1 MFESCLLSEFIPG
14 QRWISNTESNLGLGL
29 VTEVANRRVV
39 MMFPAVEEERT
50 YAIDN
55 APLSRVI
62 YPVGEQVRSSLGVKV
77 TITATQELNGYMVY
91 QAEDRDGDVLV
102 LEEKD
107 LDSAVH
113 FSKPHDRLFAGQV
126 DKLSRFRLRVDTL
139 RHQMNHLQ
147 SESYGLLG
155 PRVQLLPHQLYIA
168 HQVAQRYAPR
178 VLLADEVGLG
188 KTIEAGLILHQQL
201 ISGKASRALIVV
213 PDSLVHQWLVE
224 MLRRFN
230 LRFTILDELRCE
242 ALELSDE
249 GVNPFETAQL
259 VLCNLSFLKSSPDRL
274 IQALDAGWD
283 TLVVDEAHHLVWS
296 EEESSPEY
304 ICIEA
309 LAREVKG
316 LLLLT
321 ATPEQ
326 LGVDSHF
333 ARLRLLDPDRYY
345 DLEQFRSEEE
355 SYQPVS
361 KLVEQLLAED
371 AREQLQDAPE
381 VFTQLSSYLGA
392 EVAARLEQELA
403 NDTLEQ
409 AIDDAV
415 NSLLDHHGTGRVLFR
430 NTRDAVAGFPTRI
443 LHSYPLPEPEFYLE
457 SEQQQMAQAGLEE
470 RLHPEMILA
479 DRWLEAD
486 PRVQWLTD
494 WLKENRDQKALVIC
508 AYAETAKSLEEHLRL
523 YEGIRSSVFH
533 EGMTLVNR
541 DRAAAYFADE
551 DESAQVLI
559 CSEIGSEGRNFQFAS
574 NLILFDL
581 PLNPDLLEQRI
592 GRLDRIGQRN
602 DVQIHV
608 PHYEFSAQ
616 AILLDWLH
624 RGLNCFERACPV
636 GQVLFDQFLEQ
647 LIPALFDEFDEQEVE
662 QLVSSTRAE
671 ADRLLDQLQQG
682 RDRLLELNSC
692 KPAKADLIAESMEVS
707 GNSIELSR
715 YMEKMLDQFGVEQ
728 QPHSSNSIVLH
739 PGDHMH
745 YDSLPGLPAE
755 GMTAT
760 YSRTLALG
768 REDMQFLTWEHPLIS
783 GTMDI
788 VTSGDFGNTAVCSIK
803 LPPLKPGTLL
813 LESIFTLHCAAPKQL
828 QLQRYLPNTLCRLV
842 VDSNGTDL
850 SAILTEA
857 HINNLAE
864 RVGKR
869 QAVDIV
875 KHTRTEITGMVERV
889 EAIAETQLPGLL
901 DQARSNVATMLG
913 SEQERLAALAEIN
926 PNIRQAEIDYL
937 AQNRAQ
943 LEQHLESATLKLDA
957 VRVIIAT

>member
-1 MFESCLLSEFIPG
+1 LSEFIPG

-29 VTEVANRRVV
+29 VTSVSNRRVE
-39 MMFPAVEEERT
+39 MLFPAVEEERT
-50 YAIDN
+50 YAVDN

-62 YPVGEQVRSSLGVKV
+62 YPVGEQVRNAAGVKV
-77 TITATQELNGYMVY
+77 TITAQQELNGYMVY
-91 QAEDRDGDVLV
+91 QAEDAQGEVLV
-102 LEEKD
+102 LEERD

-126 DKLSRFRLRVDTL
+126 DKLSQFRLRVETL
-139 RHQMNHLQ
+139 KNQFNHLQ

-168 HQVAQRYAPR
+168 HQVAQRFAPR

-213 PDSLVHQWLVE
+213 PDSLVHQWLIE

-249 GVNPFETAQL
+249 GVNPFDTAQL

-274 IQALDAGWD
+274 VQALDAGWD
-283 TLVVDEAHHLVWS
+283 MLVVDEAHHLVWS
-296 EEESSPEY
+296 EELSSPEY

-345 DLEQFRSEEE
+345 SLEQFRSEEE

-361 KLVEQLLAED
+361 QLVAQLLAED

-381 VFTQLSSYLGA
+381 VFSQLRHYLGD
-392 EVAARLEQELA
+392 EVVQQLQDELY
-403 NDTLEQ
+403 NDSLDQ
-409 AIDDAV
+409 AIQDAV
-415 NSLLDHHGTGRVLFR
+415 ASLLDQHGTGRVLFR
-430 NTRDAVAGFPTRI
+430 NTRDGVSGFPKRI
-443 LHSYPLPEPEFYLE
+443 LHSYPLAEPDFYLE
-457 SEQQQMAQAGLEE
+457 SERQLMAQADLEE
-470 RLHPEMILA
+470 RLHPELILA

-486 PRVQWLTD
+486 PRVEWLVN

-508 AYAETAKSLEEHLRL
+508 AYANTAKSLEAHLRL

-533 EGMTLVNR
+533 EGMSLVNR

-551 DESAQVLI
+551 DDSAQVLI

-574 NLILFDL
+574 HLVLFDL

-616 AILLDWLH
+616 STLLDWFH

-647 LIPALFDEFDEQEVE
+647 LIPALFDEYDEANIES
-662 QLVSSTRAE
+662 LIASTRLE
-671 ADRLLDQLQQG
+671 ADRLLEQLQQG
-682 RDRLLELNSC
+682 RDQLLELNSC
-692 KPAKADLIAESMEVS
+692 NPEKAQAIVESMEVT

-715 YMEKMLDQFGVEQ
+715 YMERMFDQFGVEQ
-728 QPHSSNSIVLH
+728 QVHSSQSIILS
-739 PGDHMH
+739 PGEHMH
-745 YDSLPGLPAE
+745 YESLPGLPE
-755 GMTAT
+755 DGMTAT
-760 YSRTLALG
+760 YSRALALG
-768 REDMQFLTWEHPLIS
+768 REDIQFMTWEHPLVL

-788 VTSGDFGNTAVCSIK
+788 VVNGDFGNTAVCSIK

-813 LESIFTLHCAAPKQL
+813 LEAIYTLHCAAPKPL
-828 QLQRYLPNTLCRLV
+828 QVQRYLPQTLSRIV
-842 VDSNGTDL
+842 VDTNGTDL

-864 RVGKR
+864 RVGRR
-869 QAVDIV
+869 QAVEIV
-875 KHTRTEITGMVERV
+875 KHTRPDIDKMVKRV
-889 EAIAETQLPGLL
+889 EGIAETQLPAMLL
-901 DQARSNVATMLG
+901 ESKQNVDKLLG
-913 SEQERLAALAEIN
+913 AEQERLTALAAVN
-926 PNIRQAEIDYL
+926 PNIRQEEIDYL
-937 AQNRAQ
+937 AENRAA
-943 LEQHLESATLKLDA
+943 LEHHLDSASLKLDA
-957 VRVIIAT
+957 IRVIVAT

>member
-1 MFESCLLSEFIPG
+1 LSEFIAG
-14 QRWISNTESNLGLGL
+14 QRWISNTESNLGLGI
-29 VTEVANRRVV
+29 VVEVANRRVV
-39 MMFPAVEEERT
+39 ISFPAVEEERT
-50 YAIDN
+50 YATDN

-62 YPVGEQVRSSLGVKV
+62 YPVGEQVSSALGLKI
-77 TITATQELNGYMVY
+77 TITEIEEIDGCVLYHG
-91 QAEDRDGDVLV
+91 EDRDGDSFSFD
-102 LEEKD
+102 EID
-107 LDSAVH
+107 LDSGVH

-126 DKLSRFRLRVDTL
+126 EKNSRFQLRVESL
-139 RHQMNHLQ
+139 KHQYAHLQ
-147 SESYGLLG
+147 SDSYGLIG
-155 PRVQLLPHQLYIA
+155 GRVQLLPHQLYIA
-168 HQVAQRYAPR
+168 HQVSQRFAPR

-201 ISGKASRALIVV
+201 ISGKANRVLIVV
-213 PDSLVHQWLVE
+213 PDSLIHQWLVE

-230 LRFTILDELRCE
+230 LRFTILDELRCQ
-242 ALELSDE
+242 ALELSND

-274 IQALDAGWD
+274 VQALDAGWD
-283 TLVVDEAHHLVWS
+283 TLVVDEAHHLSWS
-296 EEESSPEY
+296 EELSSPEY

-345 DLEQFRSEEE
+345 DLQKFREEE
-355 SYQPVS
+355 TSYQPVS
-361 KLVEQLLAED
+361 KLVEQLLSED

-381 VFTQLSSYLGA
+381 VFEQLTTYLG
-392 EVAARLEQELA
+392 EETVAQLKEELA

-409 AIDDAV
+409 ALDDAV

-430 NTRDAVAGFPTRI
+430 NTREAVTGFPQRI
-443 LHSYPLPEPEFYLE
+443 LNSYALPEPDFYLE
-457 SEQQQMAQAGLEE
+457 SEKALLAEAELDQL
-470 RLHPEMILA
+470 LHPELILA

-486 PRVQWLTD
+486 PRVEWLVD
-494 WLKENRDQKALVIC
+494 WLKQNRDQKALVIC

-533 EGMTLVNR
+533 EGMSLVNR

-574 NLILFDL
+574 HLVLFDL

-608 PHYEFSAQ
+608 PYYAEGAQ
-616 AILLDWLH
+616 AVLLDWYH
-624 RGLNCFERACPV
+624 EGLNCFERAFPA
-636 GQVLFDQFLEQ
+636 GQVLFDRFLDS
-647 LIPALFDEFDEQEVE
+647 LIPALYGESTPDELDQLMQKTREV
-662 QLVSSTRAE
+662 TE
-671 ADRLLDQLQQG
+671 ALLDDLQQG

-692 KPAKADLIAESMEVS
+692 NSKKAEDIVESVENTTAS
-707 GNSIELSR
+707 TDLSR
-715 YMEKMLDQFGVEQ
+715 YMERVFDQFGVEQ
-728 QPHSSNSIVLH
+728 QHHSSNCIILQ

-745 YDSLPGLPAE
+745 CESFPGLPE
-755 GMTAT
+755 DGVTAT
-760 YSRTLALG
+760 YNRNIALS
-768 REDMQFLTWEHPLIS
+768 REDMQFLSWEHPIVS
-783 GTMDI
+783 GALDMVID
-788 VTSGDFGNTAVCSIK
+788 SEFGNTALCSIK

-813 LESIFTLHCAAPKQL
+813 LEAIFTVHCAAPKHM
-828 QLQRYLPNTLCRLV
+828 QLQRYLPQTLSRVV
-842 VDSNGTDL
+842 VDTNNADL
-850 SAILTEA
+850 SGILTEK
-857 HINNLAE
+857 HINGLAE

-875 KHTRTEITGMVERV
+875 KHTRTEISKLVEYA
-889 EAIAETQLPGLL
+889 EAIAEKQEPEIIAAANQKVEELL
-901 DQARSNVATMLG
+901 GT
-913 SEQERLAALAEIN
+913 EQDRLTALAKVN
-926 PNIRQAEIDYL
+926 PNIRQDEIDYI
-937 AQNRAQ
+937 ADNKAQ
-943 LEQHLESATLKLDA
+943 LLGHLTGAQLKLDA
-957 VRVIIAT
+957 IRVVIAT

>member
-1 MFESCLLSEFIPG
+1 
-14 QRWISNTESNLGLGL
+14 
-29 VTEVANRRVV
+29 
-39 MMFPAVEEERT
+39 
-50 YAIDN
+50 
-55 APLSRVI
+55 
-62 YPVGEQVRSSLGVKV
+62 
-77 TITATQELNGYMVY
+77 
-91 QAEDRDGDVLV
+91 
-102 LEEKD
+102 
-107 LDSAVH
+107 
-113 FSKPHDRLFAGQV
+113 
-126 DKLSRFRLRVDTL
+126 
-139 RHQMNHLQ
+139 
-147 SESYGLLG
+147 
-155 PRVQLLPHQLYIA
+155 
-168 HQVAQRYAPR
+168 
-178 VLLADEVGLG
+178 
-188 KTIEAGLILHQQL
+188 
-201 ISGKASRALIVV
+201 
-213 PDSLVHQWLVE
+213 

-242 ALELSDE
+242 ALELSNE
-249 GVNPFETAQL
+249 GVNPFETSQL
-259 VLCNLSFLKSSPDRL
+259 VLCNLSFLKSSPERL
-274 IQALDAGWD
+274 VQALDAGWD
-283 TLVVDEAHHLVWS
+283 MLVVDEAHHLVWS

-345 DLEQFRSEEE
+345 SLDQFRAEED

-361 KLVEQLLAED
+361 KLVEQLLSED

-381 VFTQLSSYLGA
+381 VFTQLSSYLGD
-392 EVAARLEQELA
+392 EVVQRLKQELEQ
-403 NDTLEQ
+403 DTLDQ

-415 NSLLDHHGTGRVLFR
+415 GSLLDHHGTGRVLFR
-430 NTRDAVAGFPTRI
+430 NTRDGVSGFPKRI

-457 SEQQQMAQAGLEE
+457 SERQQLEQADLEE
-470 RLHPEMILA
+470 RLYPELILA
-479 DRWLEAD
+479 ERWLEAD
-486 PRVQWLTD
+486 PRVQWLVD
-494 WLKENRDQKALVIC
+494 WLKQNRDQKALVIC
-508 AYAETAKSLEEHLRL
+508 ANANTAKSLEEHLRL

-551 DESAQVLI
+551 EDSAQVLI

-574 NLILFDL
+574 HLVMFDL

-608 PHYEFSAQ
+608 PHYECSAQ
-616 AILLDWLH
+616 SLLLDWFH

-647 LIPALFDEFDEQEVE
+647 LIPALFDEFSEEQCE
-662 QLVSSTRAE
+662 QLVSATRAE
-671 ADRLLDQLQQG
+671 AEVLLAQLQDG

-692 KPAKADLIAESMEVS
+692 KPAEAEAIVESMEVS
-707 GNSIELSR
+707 GNSIELSS

-728 QPHSSNSIVLH
+728 QAHSSNSIILK

-745 YDSLPGLPAE
+745 YESLPGLSSE

-760 YSRTLALG
+760 YSRSLALG
-768 REDMQFLTWEHPLIS
+768 REDMQYLSWEHPLVS
-783 GTMDI
+783 GVMDI
-788 VTSGDFGNTAVCSIK
+788 VADGDFGNTAVCSIK

-813 LESIFTLHCAAPKQL
+813 LEAIFTLHCAAPKPL
-828 QLQRYLPNTLCRLV
+828 QVQRYLPQTLNRIV

-850 SAILTEA
+850 SGILTEA

-864 RVGKR
+864 RVSKR
-869 QAVDIV
+869 QAVEIV
-875 KHTRTEITGMVERV
+875 KHTREEITRMVERS
-889 EAIAETQLPGLL
+889 EAIAEPLLPAMLEQAQENVELL
-901 DQARSNVATMLG
+901 LG
-913 SEQERLAALAEIN
+913 AEQERLQALATVN
-926 PNIRQAEIDYL
+926 PNIRQDEIDYL
-937 AQNRAQ
+937 AGNRAQ
-943 LEQHLESATLKLDA
+943 LEQHLSGASLKLDA

>member
-1 MFESCLLSEFIPG
+1 MSEFIPG

-29 VTEVANRRVV
+29 VTSISNRRVEIL
-39 MMFPAVEEERT
+39 FPAVEEERT
-50 YAIDN
+50 YADDN

-62 YPVGEQVRSSLGVKV
+62 YPVGEHVRNADGLKL
-77 TITATQELNGYMVY
+77 TITAFQELNGIIVY
-91 QAEDRDGDVLV
+91 QAEDETGEILV

-107 LDSAVH
+107 LDSSVH

-126 DKLSRFRLRVDTL
+126 DKISRFQLRVETL
-139 RHQMNHLQ
+139 KHQFSHLQ
-147 SESYGLLG
+147 AESYGLLG

-168 HQVAQRYAPR
+168 HQVARRYAPR

-188 KTIEAGLILHQQL
+188 KTIEAGLVLHQQL
-201 ISGKASRALIVV
+201 VSGKVSRALIVV
-213 PDSLVHQWLVE
+213 PDSLIHQWLIE

-274 IQALDAGWD
+274 VQALDAGWD
-283 TLVVDEAHHLVWS
+283 MLVVDEAHHLVWS

-326 LGVDSHF
+326 LGVNSHF

-345 DLEQFRSEEE
+345 SLAQFREEE
-355 SYQPVS
+355 TGYQPVS

-371 AREQLQDAPE
+371 AREQLKDAPE
-381 VFTQLSSYLGA
+381 VFAQLGSYLG
-392 EVAARLEQELA
+392 EDVARELQQELE
-403 NDTLEQ
+403 NETLDR
-409 AIDDAV
+409 AIADAV
-415 NSLLDHHGTGRVLFR
+415 DSLLDHHGTGRVLFR
-430 NTRDAVAGFPTRI
+430 NTRDGVSGFPKRI
-443 LHSYPLPEPEFYLE
+443 LHSYPLPGPDFFLE
-457 SEQQQMAQAGLEE
+457 SEQQLLEQADLEE
-470 RLHPEMILA
+470 RLHPELILA

-486 PRVQWLTD
+486 PRVEWLVD
-494 WLKENRDQKALVIC
+494 WLKDNRDLKALVIC
-508 AYAETAKSLEEHLRL
+508 ANAKTAKSLEEHLRL
-523 YEGIRSSVFH
+523 YEGVRSAVFH

-574 NLILFDL
+574 DLVLFDL

-616 AILLDWLH
+616 AVLLDWFH

-636 GQVLFDQFLEQ
+636 GQVLFDQFLEE
-647 LIPALFDEFDEQEVE
+647 LIPALFEEFDEIHLE
-662 QLVSSTRAE
+662 QLISATRKE
-671 ADRLLDQLQQG
+671 ADRLLADLQQG

-692 KPAKADLIAESMEVS
+692 NPAKAELIAESMEVT

-715 YMEKMLDQFGVEQ
+715 YMEKMFDQFGVEQ
-728 QPHSSNSIVLH
+728 QVHGSNSIILS

-768 REDMQFLTWEHPLIS
+768 REDMQFLTWEHPLVM

-788 VTSGDFGNTAVCSIK
+788 VTDGDFGNTAVCSIK

-813 LESIFTLHCAAPKQL
+813 LESIYTLHCAAPKQI
-828 QLQRYLPNTLCRLV
+828 QIQRYLPQTLSRIV
-842 VDSNGTDL
+842 VDTNGSDL
-850 SAILTEA
+850 SAILTET

-864 RVGKR
+864 RVGRR
-869 QAVDIV
+869 QAVEVV
-875 KHTRTEITGMVERV
+875 KHTRADISKMVDRV
-889 EAIAETQLPGLL
+889 EAIAETQLP
-901 DQARSNVATMLG
+901 DM
-913 SEQERLAALAEIN
+913 LAAARQNVQDVLGAEQDRLKALAQVN
-926 PNIRQAEIDYL
+926 PNIRQEEIDYL
-937 AQNRAQ
+937 AQTRSD
-943 LEQHLESATLKLDA
+943 LEQYLESATMKLDA

>member
-1 MFESCLLSEFIPG
+1 MSEFIPG

-29 VTEVANRRVV
+29 VTSVSNRRVDIL
-39 MMFPAVEEERT
+39 FPAVEEERT

-55 APLSRVI
+55 APLSRVV
-62 YPVGEQVRSSLGVKV
+62 YPVGEQVRNASGLKV
-77 TITATQELNGYMVY
+77 TITAQQELNGYMVY
-91 QAEDRDGDVLV
+91 QAEDAEGEVLV
-102 LEEKD
+102 LEERD

-126 DKLSRFRLRVDTL
+126 DKLSQFKLRVETL
-139 RHQMNHLQ
+139 KNQFAHLQ

-168 HQVAQRYAPR
+168 HQVSRRFAPR

-274 IQALDAGWD
+274 VQALDAGWD
-283 TLVVDEAHHLVWS
+283 MLVVDEAHHLVWS

-345 DLEQFRSEEE
+345 SLEQFRAEEE
-355 SYQPVS
+355 GYQPVS
-361 KLVEQLLAED
+361 KLVARLLDED
-371 AREQLQDAPE
+371 AREQLKDAPE
-381 VFTQLSSYLGA
+381 VFTQLGSYLGD
-392 EVAARLEQELA
+392 EVAQQLQDELE
-403 NDTLEQ
+403 NDSLDR
-409 AIDDAV
+409 AIQDAV
-415 NSLLDHHGTGRVLFR
+415 ATLLDHHGTGRVLFR
-430 NTRDAVAGFPTRI
+430 NTRDGVSGFPQRV

-457 SEQQQMAQAGLEE
+457 SERQLLAQADLEE
-470 RLHPEMILA
+470 RLHPELILA

-486 PRVQWLTD
+486 PRVEWLVD
-494 WLKENRDQKALVIC
+494 WLKQNRDQKALVIC

-523 YEGIRSSVFH
+523 YEGVRSSVFH
-533 EGMTLVNR
+533 EGMSLVNR

-574 NLILFDL
+574 HLVLFDL

-616 AILLDWLH
+616 AVLLDWFH

-647 LIPALFDEFDEQEVE
+647 LIPALFEEYDEANIEA
-662 QLVSSTRAE
+662 LMSSTRIE
-671 ADRLLDQLQQG
+671 ADRLLEQLQQG
-682 RDRLLELNSC
+682 RDQLLELNSC
-692 KPAKADLIAESMEVS
+692 NPEKAAAIAESMEVT
-707 GNSIELSR
+707 GNSIELSS
-715 YMEKMLDQFGVEQ
+715 YMERMFDQFGVEQ
-728 QPHSSNSIVLH
+728 QTHSSQSIILS

-745 YDSLPGLPAE
+745 HESLPGLPAD

-760 YSRTLALG
+760 YSRALALG
-768 REDMQFLTWEHPLIS
+768 REDIQFLTWEHPLVM

-788 VTSGDFGNTAVCSIK
+788 VVNGDFGNTAVCTIT

-813 LESIFTLHCAAPKQL
+813 LEAIFTLHCAAPKQL
-828 QLQRYLPNTLCRLV
+828 QVQRYLPQTLSRIV
-842 VDSNGTDL
+842 VDANGTDL
-850 SAILTEA
+850 SAILTEV
-857 HINNLAE
+857 HINKLAE
-864 RVGKR
+864 RVGRR
-869 QAVDIV
+869 QSVDIV
-875 KHTRTEITGMVERV
+875 KHTRSEVGKMVDRV
-889 EAIAETQLPGLL
+889 EAIAATQFPAMLVEAK
-901 DQARSNVATMLG
+901 QNVADLLG
-913 SEQERLAALAEIN
+913 AEQERLTALAAVN
-926 PNIRQAEIDYL
+926 PNIRQEEIDYL
-937 AQNRAQ
+937 AQNRAA
-943 LEQHLESATLKLDA
+943 LDHHLESASLKLDA
-957 VRVIIAT
+957 IRVIVAT

>member
-1 MFESCLLSEFIPG
+1 MSEFIPG

-29 VTEVANRRVV
+29 VTSVSNRRVE
-39 MMFPAVEEERT
+39 MLFPAVAEERT
-50 YAIDN
+50 YAVDN

-62 YPVGEQVRSSLGVKV
+62 YPVGEQVRNAAGVNV
-77 TITATQELNGYMVY
+77 TITAQQALNGYMVY
-91 QAEDRDGDVLV
+91 QVEDAQGDVLV
-102 LEEKD
+102 LEERD

-126 DKLSRFRLRVDTL
+126 DKITQFKLRVETL
-139 RHQMNHLQ
+139 KNQFNHLQ

-168 HQVAQRYAPR
+168 QQVAQRFAPR

-213 PDSLVHQWLVE
+213 PDSLVHQWLIE

-259 VLCNLSFLKSSPDRL
+259 VLCNLSFLKSNPDRL
-274 IQALDAGWD
+274 VQALDAGWD
-283 TLVVDEAHHLVWS
+283 MLVVDEAHHLVWS

-345 DLEQFRSEEE
+345 SLEQFRSEEE

-361 KLVEQLLAED
+361 QLVAQLLAEG

-381 VFTQLSSYLGA
+381 VFAQLRHYLGDEMA
-392 EVAARLEQELA
+392 QKLQDELH
-403 NDTLEQ
+403 NDSLEQ
-409 AIDDAV
+409 AIQDAV
-415 NSLLDHHGTGRVLFR
+415 ASLLDQHGTGRVLFR
-430 NTRDAVAGFPTRI
+430 NTRDGVSGFPKRI
-443 LHSYPLPEPEFYLE
+443 LHSYPLSEPDFYLE
-457 SEQQQMAQAGLEE
+457 SERQLMAQAGLEE
-470 RLHPEMILA
+470 RLHPELILA

-486 PRVQWLTD
+486 PRVQWLVD
-494 WLKENRDQKALVIC
+494 WLKDNRDEKALVIC
-508 AYAETAKSLEEHLRL
+508 AYANTAKSLEAHLRL
-523 YEGIRSSVFH
+523 YEGVRSSVFH
-533 EGMTLVNR
+533 EGMSLVNR

-551 DESAQVLI
+551 EDSAQVLI

-574 NLILFDL
+574 HLILFDL

-616 AILLDWLH
+616 STLLDWFH

-647 LIPALFDEFDEQEVE
+647 LIPALFDEYDEANIEA
-662 QLVSSTRAE
+662 LIGSTRIE
-671 ADRLLDQLQQG
+671 ADRLLEQLQQG
-682 RDRLLELNSC
+682 RDQLLELNSC
-692 KPAKADLIAESMEVS
+692 KPEKAQAIAESMEVT

-715 YMEKMLDQFGVEQ
+715 YMERMFDQFGVEQ
-728 QPHSSNSIVLH
+728 QAHSSQSIILS
-739 PGDHMH
+739 PGEHMH
-745 YDSLPGLPAE
+745 YESLPGLPND

-760 YSRTLALG
+760 YSRSLALG
-768 REDMQFLTWEHPLIS
+768 REDIQFMTWEHPLVQ

-788 VTSGDFGNTAVCSIK
+788 VVNGDFGNTAVCSIK

-813 LESIFTLHCAAPKQL
+813 LEAIYILHCAAPKSL
-828 QLQRYLPNTLCRLV
+828 QIQRYLPQTLSRIV
-842 VDSNGTDL
+842 VDTNGTDL
-850 SAILTEA
+850 SEILTEA

-864 RVGKR
+864 RVGRR
-869 QAVDIV
+869 QAVEIV
-875 KHTRTEITGMVERV
+875 KHTRPDIDKMVKRV
-889 EAIAETQLPGLL
+889 EGIAETQLPAML
-901 DQARSNVATMLG
+901 DQAKHNVETLLG
-913 SEQERLAALAEIN
+913 AEQQRLTALATVN
-926 PNIRQAEIDYL
+926 PNIRQEEIDYL
-937 AQNRAQ
+937 AQNRAA
-943 LEQHLESATLKLDA
+943 LEQHLQTASLKLDA
-957 VRVIIAT
+957 IRVIVAT

>member
-1 MFESCLLSEFIPG
+1 MSEFITG

-39 MMFPAVEEERT
+39 MHFPAVEEERT
-50 YAIDN
+50 YAVDN

-62 YPVGEQVRSSLGVKV
+62 YPVGEQVRTDLGMKV
-77 TITATQELNGYMVY
+77 TIVNSQELNGYMVY
-91 QAEDRDGDVLV
+91 QVEDNEGQVMV

-126 DKLSRFRLRVDTL
+126 DKNSRFQLRVETL
-139 RHQMNHLQ
+139 KHKFNHLQ

-155 PRVQLLPHQLYIA
+155 GRVQLLPHQLYIA
-168 HQVAQRYAPR
+168 HQVAQRFAPR

-201 ISGKASRALIVV
+201 ISDKASRALIVV

-242 ALELSDE
+242 ALELSNE
-249 GVNPFETAQL
+249 GANPFETAQL

-274 IQALDAGWD
+274 VQALDAGWD
-283 TLVVDEAHHLVWS
+283 MLIVDEAHHLVWS
-296 EEESSPEY
+296 EEESSVEY

-309 LAREVKG
+309 LAREVQG

-345 DLEQFRSEEE
+345 SLDKFREEE
-355 SYQPVS
+355 QSYQPVS

-381 VFTQLSSYLGA
+381 VFAQLASYLGDD
-392 EVAARLEQELA
+392 VASRLQQELEQ
-403 NDTLEQ
+403 DSLEQ

-415 NSLLDHHGTGRVLFR
+415 GSLLDQHGTGRVLFR
-430 NTRDAVAGFPTRI
+430 NTRDAVEGFPTRI
-443 LHSYPLPEPEFYLE
+443 LHSHPLPEPDFYLE
-457 SEQQQMAQAGLEE
+457 SERQLLAQADLEE
-470 RLHPEMILA
+470 RLHPELILA
-479 DRWLEAD
+479 ERWLEAD
-486 PRVQWLTD
+486 PRVGWLVQ

-523 YEGIRSSVFH
+523 YEGIRSAVFH

-551 DESAQVLI
+551 EDSAQVLI

-574 NLILFDL
+574 HLVLFDL

-602 DVQIHV
+602 DVNIHV
-608 PHYEFSAQ
+608 PHYEFGAQ
-616 AILLDWLH
+616 AILLDWYH
-624 RGLNCFERACPV
+624 RGLNCFERACPM
-636 GQVLFDQFLEQ
+636 GNMLFDQFLEQ
-647 LIPALFDEFDEQEVE
+647 LIPALFDEADEADIE
-662 QLVSSTRAE
+662 QFVLATRAE
-671 ADRLLDQLQQG
+671 ADRLQDELQQG

-692 KPAKADLIAESMEVS
+692 KPAKAEAIIESMEAIS
-707 GNSIELSR
+707 NSIDLSR
-715 YMEKMLDQFGVEQ
+715 YMERLLDQFGVEQ
-728 QPHSSNSIVLH
+728 QAHSSNSIILK
-739 PGDHMH
+739 PGDHMQFE
-745 YDSLPGLPAE
+745 SLPGLPE
-755 GMTAT
+755 DGMTGT
-760 YSRTLALG
+760 YSRTLALS
-768 REDMQFLTWEHPLIS
+768 REDMQFLSWEHPLVN
-783 GTMDI
+783 GAMDM
-788 VTSGDFGNTAVCSIK
+788 VVSGDFGNTAVCSIK

-813 LESIFTLHCAAPKQL
+813 LESIFTLNCTAPKQL
-828 QLQRYLPNTLCRLV
+828 QVQRYLPQTLTRVV
-842 VDSNGTDL
+842 VDSNCTDL

-869 QAVDIV
+869 QAVDVV
-875 KHTRTEITGMVERV
+875 KHTRTEISKMVDAA
-889 EAIAETQLPGLL
+889 EALADKQLPAILEQAQASVAELL
-901 DQARSNVATMLG
+901 G
-913 SEQERLAALAEIN
+913 GEQERLSALAVVN
-926 PNIRQAEIDYL
+926 PNIREEEVEHIA
-937 AQNRAQ
+937 ANRAE
-943 LEQHLESATLKLDA
+943 LEQHLQSAQLKLDA